1 MTQAEAIDELR
12 LLREK
17 CQELTGLHAGC
28 VQDLLTAHQVVK
40 SQARTIIEL
49 EKSIEEKVHRIAQ
62 LEGEKARFRDWVTG

>member
-12 LLREK
+12 LLRDRLKE
-17 CQELTGLHAGC
+17 TTAAHAGC
-28 VQDLLTAHQVVK
+28 VQDLLIAHQVVK

-49 EKSIEEKVHRIAQ
+49 EKAVEEKVHRIAQ